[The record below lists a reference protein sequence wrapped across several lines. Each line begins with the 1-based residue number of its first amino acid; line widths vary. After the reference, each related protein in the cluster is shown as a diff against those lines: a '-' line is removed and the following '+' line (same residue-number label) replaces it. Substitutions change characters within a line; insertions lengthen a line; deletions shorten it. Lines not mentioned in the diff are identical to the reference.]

1 MLSKDKYPSTWEKK
15 GKIKK
20 QKVRKAKEELKV
32 KKKSIRKKEQQHVE
46 KKQGKEVLS
55 ENWPKTMKGKKSY
68 SSPISR

>member
-46 KKQGKEVLS
+46 KKQGKEFLL
-55 ENWPKTMKGKKSY
+55 EN
-68 SSPISR
+68 